1 MHRYTGRK
9 AAAPIYPRSAM
20 AYYLFVTLAH
30 AWKKVE
36 EEQILPDLV
45 CDPERLSKGLAFSE
59 ADSHGIQR

>member
-1 MHRYTGRK
+1 
-9 AAAPIYPRSAM
+9 M